1 MKKITKALPGHGL
14 STLRSP
20 ERLHPNQFFRG
31 LVAAGIG
38 ALACVNL
45 AAHAGSVSYGYDA
58 LGRLASAVFSNGSST
73 TSITYSYD
81 AAGNRTSV
89 VTTSP

>member
-1 MKKITKALPGHGL
+1 
-14 STLRSP
+14 
-20 ERLHPNQFFRG
+20 
-31 LVAAGIG
+31 
-38 ALACVNL
+38 
-45 AAHAGSVSYGYDA
+45 VSFGYDA
-58 LGRLASAVFSNGSST
+58 LGRLASAVYSNGTSST